1 MASGNDQD
9 VVFDFDGALNLA
21 RRLWSFADELEAA
34 ATDRA
39 TGAETALTSWLGA
52 YADEFVERMN
62 TEQTNLAQVVAGL
75 RTEADQWAQAWK
87 DATDEQNRRLWARQV
102 DDMKADRNLWDRGVD
117 FFTGFDYPPDP
128 VPVRKPTPSGFYATC

>member
-1 MASGNDQD
+1 MASGNEQD

-34 ATDRA
+34 KDDRF
-39 TGAETALTSWLGA
+39 TGAEAALASWLGS
-52 YADEFVERMN
+52 YSDEFVERMN
-62 TEQTNLAQVVAGL
+62 TEQTNLDQVVAGL

-102 DDMKADRNLWDRGVD
+102 DQMKSDRNVLDHVGD

-128 VPVRKPTPSGFYATC
+128 APVRKPAPSGFYGTC